1 MNSKGGIR
9 ITTFNVEYHYN
20 TCLKMLQTQY
30 YYNLIDAIA
39 YLVAAIIPAYFILK
53 SRKSINNNDNNNYFR
68 KLTMVL
74 VGFIL
79 IQVFYHI
86 AAIIGFRLLAKGFLE
101 PLSMTTLLFFGVI
114 YFIKTWK
121 IKKQQQGQQQQEE
134 LKT

>member
-1 MNSKGGIR
+1 
-9 ITTFNVEYHYN
+9 
-20 TCLKMLQTQY
+20 MLQTQY
-30 YYNLIDAIA
+30 YYNLIDAIV

-53 SRKSINNNDNNNYFR
+53 SRKSIYKDNNNYFR

-79 IQVFYHI
+79 VQVFYHI

-101 PLSMTTLLFFGVI
+101 PLSMATLLFFGVMYI
-114 YFIKTWK
+114 ISTWK
-121 IKKQQQGQQQQEE
+121 IKKQQGQQQQEE